1 MHSTLCV
8 LAISSHPCQNSAEVT
23 TASASSLTPYIA
35 DFRLFTP
42 KPHCIS
48 RLTVTWWNIRVIDIK
63 SNCENLRAPDAA
75 HSLGLY
81 WKNCGKEFGTSYWTS
96 FFFFTK
102 TLHLILNRLVIAHI
116 VLLNRALFVSKS
128 DHVSQKCV
136 ACCLFSGFLLTDS
149 AAHFL
154 CLLTALDS

>member
-1 MHSTLCV
+1 MMEHQSHRHKIELREPAGTRCCTQFGPL
-8 LAISSHPCQNSAEVT
+8 LEELWERIWHIS
-23 TASASSLTPYIA
+23 L
-35 DFRLFTP
+35 
-42 KPHCIS
+42 
-48 RLTVTWWNIRVIDIK
+48 NI
-63 SNCENLRAPDAA
+63 
-75 HSLGLY
+75 
-81 WKNCGKEFGTSYWTS
+81 

-154 CLLTALDS
+154 CLLTVLDS

>member
-1 MHSTLCV
+1 MLHTV
-8 LAISSHPCQNSAEVT
+8 WAFIGRIVGKNLAH
-23 TASASSLTPYIA
+23 LTEH
-35 DFRLFTP
+35 L
-42 KPHCIS
+42 
-48 RLTVTWWNIRVIDIK
+48 
-63 SNCENLRAPDAA
+63 
-75 HSLGLY
+75 
-81 WKNCGKEFGTSYWTS
+81 

-102 TLHLILNRLVIAHI
+102 TLHLILNRLAIAHI

-149 AAHFL
+149 AALFL